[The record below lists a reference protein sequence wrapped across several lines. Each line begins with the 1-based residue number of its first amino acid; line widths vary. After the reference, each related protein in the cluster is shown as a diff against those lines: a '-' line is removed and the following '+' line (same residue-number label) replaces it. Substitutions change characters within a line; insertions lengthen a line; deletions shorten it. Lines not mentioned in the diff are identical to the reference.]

1 MYIYLGFKIKKM
13 LRVDQIHRYRK
24 HLEERY
30 EKLIERA
37 NEYKYID
44 ECKSDRSAFK
54 AMKIL
59 EKLNRIKY
67 LDQEYLNNFV

>member
-1 MYIYLGFKIKKM
+1 MSRISQ
-13 LRVDQIHRYRK
+13 LRRYRMHLEDRYRK
-24 HLEERY
+24 LV
-30 EKLIERA
+30 ERA
-37 NEYKYID
+37 NDYKYVD

-67 LDQEYLNNFV
+67 LDEDLSNTVM

>member
-1 MYIYLGFKIKKM
+1 M

-30 EKLIERA
+30 GKLVERA
-37 NEYKYID
+37 NDYKYID

-67 LDQEYLNNFV
+67 LDKELSNPLM

>member
-1 MYIYLGFKIKKM
+1 MSRLSQ
-13 LRVDQIHRYRK
+13 LTRYRK

-30 EKLIERA
+30 YKLIERS

-44 ECKSDRSAFK
+44 EVQSDLASYK

-59 EKLNRIKY
+59 EKINRVKY
-67 LDQEYLNNFV
+67 LDNSLM